1 MFSQNTNPAK
11 SRCNLCSLLGQIDT
25 QASQFYR
32 AIRTTVII
40 QAHAKNPLSLQ
51 LIILLASLSALV
63 AAAIDMYLPAFPTV
77 ATSLD
82 ITAGQVQQTLTIFL
96 IGLGIGQGLYGP
108 LLDRFGRRPPLL
120 IGIALFSLGSLAA
133 ALTTSFEGLLVARF
147 IQALGAAAGS
157 VASRAVVTDTCDPQS
172 SARIYS
178 MLMQVMMIA
187 PITAPM
193 LGGLILLYGEW
204 HLIFWA
210 LALFGIVCGVFTV
223 RLLPETLPVERRVP
237 LSARSIV
244 RHYAIQLSNPSFF
257 FYTLATSCT
266 LGCLFIYINNS
277 PFVFIE
283 MFALTP
289 NQFSYIFAGNA
300 LVMIGISQIN
310 LRLLKIYSVA
320 RVLFIGLAGYIAI
333 GAMLLSLVQMGWAAL
348 WSYSILLGLGMAM
361 LGLITGN
368 LTAMTMAHTQQHAGI
383 ASALM
388 GLIQF
393 LLAATIG
400 YLASIAAAP
409 SLYTLPIALM
419 LLGFIAMGL
428 CLIGRY
434 FAQNATPDP

>member
-1 MFSQNTNPAK
+1 M
-11 SRCNLCSLLGQIDT
+11 
-25 QASQFYR
+25 
-32 AIRTTVII
+32 
-40 QAHAKNPLSLQ
+40 Q

-108 LLDRFGRRPPLL
+108 LLDRFGRKPPLL
-120 IGIALFSLGSLAA
+120 IGIGLFILGSLFA

-147 IQALGAAAGS
+147 LQAIGAAAGS

-204 HLIFWA
+204 HLIFWV
-210 LALFGIVCGVFTV
+210 LALLGIICGAFTV
-223 RLLPETLPVERRVP
+223 RLLPETLAVERRVP
-237 LSARSIV
+237 LSVRSIV
-244 RHYAIQLSNPSFF
+244 RNYAIQLSNPSFF
-257 FYTLATSCT
+257 FYTLAASCT

-283 MFALTP
+283 MFGLSPT
-289 NQFSYIFAGNA
+289 QFSSIFAANA
-300 LVMIGISQIN
+300 MVMIAISQIN
-310 LRLLKIYSVA
+310 LRLLKFYSVK
-320 RVLFIGLAGYIAI
+320 RVLFIGLGGFIVI
-333 GAMLLSLVQMGWAAL
+333 GVLLLSIVQFGWAAL
-348 WSYSILLGLGMAM
+348 WNYSILLGLGMAM

-368 LTAMTMAHTQQHAGI
+368 LTALTMAHTQQHAGI

-400 YLASIAAAP
+400 FIASIIAAP
-409 SLYTLPIALM
+409 TLYTLPLAL
-419 LLGFIAMGL
+419 LALGLVAMGL
-428 CLIGRY
+428 CLIGRH
-434 FAQNATPDP
+434 FAQQATPDP

>member
-1 MFSQNTNPAK
+1 MRRNSV
-11 SRCNLCSLLGQIDT
+11 IT
-25 QASQFYR
+25 QAS
-32 AIRTTVII
+32 
-40 QAHAKNPLSLQ
+40 AKDPISVQ

-77 ATSLD
+77 ASSLD
-82 ITAGQVQQTLTIFL
+82 ISAGQVQQTLTIFL

-108 LLDRFGRRPPLL
+108 FLDRFGRRPPLL
-120 IGIALFSLGSLAA
+120 IGIALFTIGSLAA
-133 ALTTSFEGLLVARF
+133 ALSTSFEGLLVARF
-147 IQALGAAAGS
+147 LQALGAAAGS

-204 HLIFWA
+204 HLIFWV
-210 LALFGIVCGVFTV
+210 LALFGVTCGVFTI
-223 RLLPETLPVERRVP
+223 RLLPETLPLERRVP
-237 LSARSIV
+237 LSMRSIV
-244 RHYAIQLSNPSFF
+244 RNYAMQLSNPSFL

-289 NQFSYIFAGNA
+289 TQFSYIFAANA
-300 LVMIGISQIN
+300 LLMIGISQIN
-310 LRLLKIYSVA
+310 LRLLKFYSVT
-320 RVLFIGLAGYIAI
+320 RVLFIGLGGFIVI
-333 GAMLLSLVQMGWAAL
+333 GTVLLSLVQLGWEAL

-368 LTAMTMAHTQQHAGI
+368 LTALTMAHTQRHAGI

-400 YLASIAAAP
+400 FVASIAAAP
-409 SLYTLPIALM
+409 SLYTLPVALL
-419 LLGFIAMGL
+419 LLGLLAMGL
-428 CLIGRY
+428 CLIGRH
-434 FAQNATPDP
+434 FALHAPTPDP

>member
-1 MFSQNTNPAK
+1 M
-11 SRCNLCSLLGQIDT
+11 
-25 QASQFYR
+25 
-32 AIRTTVII
+32 
-40 QAHAKNPLSLQ
+40 Q

-108 LLDRFGRRPPLL
+108 LLDRFGRKPPLL
-120 IGIALFSLGSLAA
+120 IGIGLFILGSLFA

-147 IQALGAAAGS
+147 LQAIGAAAGS

-204 HLIFWA
+204 HFIFWL
-210 LALFGIVCGVFTV
+210 LAFFGIICAAFTV
-223 RLLPETLPVERRVP
+223 RLLPETLAVERRVP
-237 LSARSIV
+237 LSMRSIV
-244 RHYAIQLSNPSFF
+244 RNYAIQLSNPSFF

-283 MFALTP
+283 MFGLSPT
-289 NQFSYIFAGNA
+289 QFSYIFAANA
-300 LVMIGISQIN
+300 MVMIAISQIN
-310 LRLLKIYSVA
+310 LRLLKFYSVK
-320 RVLFIGLAGYIAI
+320 RVLFIGLGGFIVI
-333 GAMLLSLVQMGWAAL
+333 GVLLLSIVQLGWAAL
-348 WSYSILLGLGMAM
+348 WNYSILLGLGMAM

-368 LTAMTMAHTQQHAGI
+368 LTALTMAHTQQHAGI

-400 YLASIAAAP
+400 FIASISAAP
-409 SLYTLPIALM
+409 TLYTLPLALLVLGLIAL
-419 LLGFIAMGL
+419 GL
-428 CLIGRY
+428 CLVGKY
-434 FAQNATPDP
+434 FAQKATPDP

>member
-1 MFSQNTNPAK
+1 M
-11 SRCNLCSLLGQIDT
+11 
-25 QASQFYR
+25 
-32 AIRTTVII
+32 
-40 QAHAKNPLSLQ
+40 Q

-77 ATSLD
+77 ATSLK
-82 ITAGQVQQTLTIFL
+82 ITPGQVQQTLSVFL

-108 LLDRFGRRPPLL
+108 FLDRFGRKPPLL
-120 IGIALFSLGSLAA
+120 FGIALFTIGSLAA

-147 IQALGAAAGS
+147 LQAVGAAAGS

-193 LGGLILLYGEW
+193 LGSLILLYGEW
-204 HLIFWA
+204 HLIFWV
-210 LALFGIVCGVFTV
+210 LACFGIIIGLFTI

-237 LSARSIV
+237 LSMRSIV
-244 RHYAIQLSNPSFF
+244 RNYAIQLSNPSFL

-277 PFVFIE
+277 PFIFIE
-283 MFALTP
+283 MFNLTP
-289 NQFSYIFAGNA
+289 NQFSYIFAANA
-300 LVMIGISQIN
+300 ILMIGISQIN
-310 LRLLKIYSVA
+310 LRLLKFYSTA
-320 RVLFIGLAGYIAI
+320 RILFIGLAGFIVI
-333 GAMLLSLVQMGWAAL
+333 GLTLLILVSLNWEAL
-348 WSYSILLGLGMAM
+348 WSYSILLGFGMAM

-368 LTAMTMAHTQQHAGI
+368 LTAMTMAHTQQYAGT

-400 YLASIAAAP
+400 FLASIAAAP
-409 SLYTLPIALM
+409 SLYTLPIAL
-419 LLGFIAMGL
+419 LVLGVMAMGL
-428 CLIGRY
+428 CLIGKN
-434 FAQNATPDP
+434 FARQATPDP

>member
-1 MFSQNTNPAK
+1 LIKPHFSHTISSK
-11 SRCNLCSLLGQIDT
+11 IRTFVIT
-25 QASQFYR
+25 QA
-32 AIRTTVII
+32 
-40 QAHAKNPLSLQ
+40 KNSLSLQ

-82 ITAGQVQQTLTIFL
+82 ITPGQVQQTLTIFL

-108 LLDRFGRRPPLL
+108 FLDRFGRRPPLL
-120 IGIALFSLGSLAA
+120 IGIALFTIGSLAA
-133 ALTTSFEGLLVARF
+133 AMSTSFEGLLVARF
-147 IQALGAAAGS
+147 LQALGAAAGS
-157 VASRAVVTDTCDPQS
+157 VASRAVVTDTCDPQN

-193 LGGLILLYGEW
+193 LGSLILQYGEW
-204 HLIFWA
+204 HLIFWV
-210 LALFGIVCGVFTV
+210 LALFGVISGLFTI
-223 RLLPETLPVERRVP
+223 RLLPETLPIERRVP
-237 LSARSIV
+237 LSMRSIV
-244 RHYAIQLSNPSFF
+244 RNYAIQLSNPSFF

-283 MFALTP
+283 MFALSP
-289 NQFSYIFAGNA
+289 AQFSYIFAANA

-310 LRLLKIYSVA
+310 LRLLKFYSVA
-320 RVLFIGLAGYIAI
+320 RVLFIGLAGFIAI
-333 GAMLLSLVQMGWAAL
+333 GLLLLSLVQFGWEAL

-368 LTAMTMAHTQQHAGI
+368 LTAITMAHTQQHAGI

-400 YLASIAAAP
+400 FLASIAAAP
-409 SLYTLPIALM
+409 SLYTLPIALL
-419 LLGFIAMGL
+419 LLGFVAMGL
-428 CLIGRY
+428 CLIARR
-434 FAQNATPDP
+434 FAQQATPDP

>member
-1 MFSQNTNPAK
+1 
-11 SRCNLCSLLGQIDT
+11 
-25 QASQFYR
+25 
-32 AIRTTVII
+32 
-40 QAHAKNPLSLQ
+40 
-51 LIILLASLSALV
+51 
-63 AAAIDMYLPAFPTV
+63 MYLPAFPTV

-108 LLDRFGRRPPLL
+108 LLDRFGRKPPLL
-120 IGIALFSLGSLAA
+120 IGIGLFILGSLFA

-147 IQALGAAAGS
+147 LQAIGAAAGS

-204 HLIFWA
+204 HLIFWV
-210 LALFGIVCGVFTV
+210 LALLGIICGAFTV
-223 RLLPETLPVERRVP
+223 RLLPETLAVERRVP
-237 LSARSIV
+237 LSMRSIV
-244 RHYAIQLSNPSFF
+244 RNYAIQLSNPSFF
-257 FYTLATSCT
+257 FYTLAASCT

-283 MFALTP
+283 MFGLSPT
-289 NQFSYIFAGNA
+289 QFSYIFAANA
-300 LVMIGISQIN
+300 MVMIAISQIN
-310 LRLLKIYSVA
+310 LRLLKFYSVK
-320 RVLFIGLAGYIAI
+320 RVLFIGLGGFIVI
-333 GAMLLSLVQMGWAAL
+333 GVLLLSIVQFGWAAL
-348 WSYSILLGLGMAM
+348 WNYSILLGLGMAM

-368 LTAMTMAHTQQHAGI
+368 LTALTMAHTQQHAGI

-400 YLASIAAAP
+400 FIASIIAAP
-409 SLYTLPIALM
+409 TLYTLPLAL
-419 LLGFIAMGL
+419 LTLGLVAMGL
-428 CLIGRY
+428 CLIGRH
-434 FAQNATPDP
+434 FAQQATPDP

>member
-1 MFSQNTNPAK
+1 M
-11 SRCNLCSLLGQIDT
+11 
-25 QASQFYR
+25 
-32 AIRTTVII
+32 
-40 QAHAKNPLSLQ
+40 Q

-82 ITAGQVQQTLTIFL
+82 ISEGQVQQTLTVFL

-108 LLDRFGRRPPLL
+108 FLDRFGRRPPLL
-120 IGIALFSLGSLAA
+120 IGIGLFTIGSLAA
-133 ALTTSFEGLLVARF
+133 ALTTSFEGLLIARF
-147 IQALGAAAGS
+147 LQAIGAAAGS

-204 HLIFWA
+204 HLIFWV
-210 LALFGIVCGVFTV
+210 LALFGVISGLFTI

-237 LSARSIV
+237 LSMRSIV
-244 RHYAIQLSNPSFF
+244 RNYAIQISNPSFL

-277 PFVFIE
+277 PFIFIN
-283 MFALTP
+283 MFDLTP
-289 NQFSYIFAGNA
+289 NQFSYIFAANA
-300 LVMIGISQIN
+300 IVMIAISQIN
-310 LRLLKIYSVA
+310 LRLLKLYSVT
-320 RVLFIGLAGYIAI
+320 RILFIGLGGFIAI
-333 GAMLLSLVQMGWAAL
+333 GLALLSLVQFGWEAL

-368 LTAMTMAHTQQHAGI
+368 LTAVTMAHTQQHAGI

-388 GLIQF
+388 GFMQF

-400 YLASIAAAP
+400 YIASIVAAP
-409 SLYTLPIALM
+409 SLYTMPIAL
-419 LLGFIAMGL
+419 LALGLIAMGL
-428 CLIGRY
+428 CIIGRR
-434 FAQNATPDP
+434 FARKATPDP

>member
-1 MFSQNTNPAK
+1 M
-11 SRCNLCSLLGQIDT
+11 
-25 QASQFYR
+25 
-32 AIRTTVII
+32 
-40 QAHAKNPLSLQ
+40 Q

-63 AAAIDMYLPAFPTV
+63 AAAIDMYLPAFPVV
-77 ATSLD
+77 ASSLD
-82 ITAGQVQQTLTIFL
+82 ITEGQVQQTLTVFL

-108 LLDRFGRRPPLL
+108 FLDRFGRRPPLL
-120 IGIALFSLGSLAA
+120 IGIALFTIGSLAA
-133 ALTTSFEGLLVARF
+133 ALTTSFEGLLFARF
-147 IQALGAAAGS
+147 LQAIGAAAGS

-210 LALFGIVCGVFTV
+210 LALFGVISGFFTI

-237 LSARSIV
+237 LSMRSIV
-244 RHYAIQLSNPSFF
+244 RNYAIQISNPSFL

-277 PFVFIE
+277 PFIFIN
-283 MFALTP
+283 MFNLTP
-289 NQFSYIFAGNA
+289 TQFSYIFAANA
-300 LVMIGISQIN
+300 MLMIAISQIN
-310 LRLLKIYSVA
+310 LRLLKFYSIA
-320 RVLFIGLAGYIAI
+320 RILFIGLGGFIVI
-333 GAMLLSLVQMGWAAL
+333 GLALLALVQLGWETL
-348 WSYSILLGLGMAM
+348 WSYNILLGLGMAM

-400 YLASIAAAP
+400 FIASILAAP
-409 SLYTLPIALM
+409 SLYTLPVAL
-419 LLGFIAMGL
+419 LVLGLVAMGL
-428 CLIGRY
+428 CLIGRR
-434 FAQNATPDP
+434 FARQPTPDP

>member
-1 MFSQNTNPAK
+1 M
-11 SRCNLCSLLGQIDT
+11 
-25 QASQFYR
+25 
-32 AIRTTVII
+32 
-40 QAHAKNPLSLQ
+40 Q

-77 ATSLD
+77 ASSLD
-82 ITAGQVQQTLTIFL
+82 ISAGQVQQTLTIFL

-108 LLDRFGRRPPLL
+108 FLDRFGRRPPLL
-120 IGIALFSLGSLAA
+120 IGIALFTIGSLAA
-133 ALTTSFEGLLVARF
+133 ALSTSFEGLLLARF
-147 IQALGAAAGS
+147 LQALGAAAGS

-204 HLIFWA
+204 HLIFWV
-210 LALFGIVCGVFTV
+210 LALFGVTCGVFTI
-223 RLLPETLPVERRVP
+223 RLLPETLPLERRVP
-237 LSARSIV
+237 LSMRSIV
-244 RHYAIQLSNPSFF
+244 RNYAMQLSNPSFL

-289 NQFSYIFAGNA
+289 TQFSYIFAANA
-300 LVMIGISQIN
+300 LLMIGISQIN
-310 LRLLKIYSVA
+310 LRLLKFYSVT
-320 RVLFIGLAGYIAI
+320 RVLFIGLGGFIVI
-333 GAMLLSLVQMGWAAL
+333 GTVLLSLVQLGWEAL
-348 WSYSILLGLGMAM
+348 WSYSILLGFGMAM

-368 LTAMTMAHTQQHAGI
+368 LTALTMAHTQRHAGI

-400 YLASIAAAP
+400 FVASIAAAP
-409 SLYTLPIALM
+409 SLYTLPIALL
-419 LLGFIAMGL
+419 LLGLLAMGL
-428 CLIGRY
+428 CLIGRH
-434 FAQNATPDP
+434 FALHAQTPDP